1 MQQNQ
6 KRVNLRGQQQFGI
19 NRSKYIFRVKSIFNK
34 NNSSKQKLKINI
46 CCSAQDYCD
55 KITVV
60 NLERE
65 SVEMEE
71 EKSVFCSFLD

>member
-1 MQQNQ
+1 M
-6 KRVNLRGQQQFGI
+6 
-19 NRSKYIFRVKSIFNK
+19 KSIFNK
-34 NNSSKQKLKINI
+34 NNSSKLKLKINI
-46 CCSAQDYCD
+46 CCNAQDYCD

-71 EKSVFCSFLD
+71 EKSVFCSLLD

>member
-1 MQQNQ
+1 M
-6 KRVNLRGQQQFGI
+6 
-19 NRSKYIFRVKSIFNK
+19 KSIFNK
-34 NNSSKQKLKINI
+34 NNSSKLKLKQKLKINI
-46 CCSAQDYCD
+46 YCNAQDYCD

-71 EKSVFCSFLD
+71 EKSVFCSLLD